1 MRSVLLTI
9 KLPCVCR
16 KPRPLDLTRES
27 IDVGRDGCA
36 DLPALEP
43 GCSSFFK
50 SKIRLEAEMLR

>member
-1 MRSVLLTI
+1 MRVVLLTI

-36 DLPALEP
+36 DLLALES
-43 GCSSFFK
+43 GCLVLQVQV
-50 SKIRLEAEMLR
+50 RLEAEMLR

>member
-1 MRSVLLTI
+1 MRVVLLTT

-36 DLPALEP
+36 DLPALELAA
-43 GCSSFFK
+43 SFFK
-50 SKIRLEAEMLR
+50 SKIRLEAKMLR